1 MKTEEILRK
10 QDLLT
15 LQIIGE
21 LANIQEVSNLN
32 RSDLIESIVCELFIK
47 KELIISMRMS
57 LFNRDIT
64 GTIIV
69 LDDLTVTS
77 LQEIFN
83 RIKDK
88 KENIVKTRA
97 GLNKHIINFIKKNG
111 AEKFFKKVPEY
122 IKKDMFALV
131 SDADTSTVKALMN
144 EAILTGFANLLNR
157 TNTQILKDMV
167 KKISNEN
174 TLTKKKELINFLL
187 EEE

>member
-21 LANIQEVSNLN
+21 LANIQEISNIK
-32 RSDLIESIVCELFIK
+32 RTDLIESIIDYC
-47 KELIISMRMS
+47 S
-57 LFNRDIT
+57 IT

-88 KENIVKTRA
+88 TENIVKTRA

-131 SDADTSTVKALMN
+131 SDANTSTVKALMN

-187 EEE
+187 EEEE

>member
-32 RSDLIESIVCELFIK
+32 RSDLIESIIDYC
-47 KELIISMRMS
+47 S
-57 LFNRDIT
+57 IT